1 MQFHG
6 MILAP
11 LRDPLL
17 LRSVRRAALPTE
29 DVFSEPKDV
38 WAALE
43 LGCARVA
50 VLAAG
55 PMGNVERA
63 IRSHGP
69 DLPILELASPDVHA
83 LRKSEFPVA
92 IRGIDDA
99 PPRMRQLINQA
110 ALPMEWVEGVLRDLS
125 QAAGARLPLELA
137 SLVRRSLEF
146 PSRYSRLETVAGSV
160 GLSAG
165 ALKARFRRRGL
176 PSPFAYMAWTRAL
189 CATELLARPGA
200 TTTTV
205 AFRLGYASSGNLC
218 RALRTLTGLK
228 PTEAGSVEG
237 RTRILTRFSADFL
250 ERRQLRAWEDL
261 GELFATVA

>member
-1 MQFHG
+1 M
-6 MILAP
+6 
-11 LRDPLL
+11 
-17 LRSVRRAALPTE
+17 PTE
-29 DVFSEPKDV
+29 DVFSDPEDV

-43 LGCARVA
+43 LGFARVA
-50 VLAAG
+50 VLAVG
-55 PMGNVERA
+55 PMGEVERT

-83 LRKSEFPVA
+83 LRKSEFPMA

-99 PPRMRQLINQA
+99 SPRLRQLINQA
-110 ALPMEWVEGVLRDLS
+110 ALPMDWVEGSLRDLS
-125 QAAGARLPLELA
+125 RAAGARLPLQLA
-137 SLVRRSLEF
+137 ALVRRSLEF
-146 PSRYSRLETVAGSV
+146 PSMYSRLETVAGSA

-176 PSPFAYMAWTRAL
+176 PSPFGYMAWTRAL

-205 AFRLGYASSGNLC
+205 AFRLGYTSNGNLC

-228 PTEAGSVEG
+228 PTEAGSVAG
-237 RTRILTRFSADFL
+237 RTRILTRFSTEFL
-250 ERRQLRAWEDL
+250 QPRQLRAWEDL
-261 GELFATVA
+261 GELFARVG